1 MAVIALRD
9 DVFLKCDI
17 SSVFDSIVWYKVS
30 SDFLSQLPSDGTE
43 CNQTL
48 TSGGGSNVN
57 ITGDIVENGNVYD
70 ISPVQFGDEG
80 YYVCVVQTGGEQA
93 CFSNYVTVTGE

>member
-9 DVFLKCDI
+9 DISLNCDI

-30 SDFLSQLPSDGTE
+30 SDLLSQLPSDGTE

-57 ITGDIVENGNVYD
+57 IAGDIIGNGSVYD
-70 ISPVQFGDEG
+70 ISPVQIGDEG
-80 YYVCVVQTGGEQA
+80 YYV
-93 CFSNYVTVTGE
+93 